1 MYKINDYVI
10 CPGYGLGR
18 IINIE
23 FKSVSDKNTSMY
35 LIQIIDKDV
44 KLFIP
49 TNSKDQIRSLSSEVE
64 VYNLIAFLKE
74 DSAPYVLTTWNR
86 RQKEYIAK
94 IRTGNLFS
102 IAEVFKEIHSIKD
115 KKKLSFGEK
124 KLLEQCKDLLLNEIS
139 LVQGNDKEILREIFE

>member
-10 CPGYGLGR
+10 CPGYGLGK

-23 FKSVSDKNTSMY
+23 FKNVSEEDTSMY
-35 LIQIIDKDV
+35 LIQIIDKEV

-49 TNSKDQIRSLSSEVE
+49 TNSKDQIRSLSNEVE
-64 VYNLIAFLKE
+64 VFNVLAFLKK
-74 DSAPYVLTTWNR
+74 DFFPSSLSTWNR

-94 IRTGNLFS
+94 IRTGSLFA
-102 IAEVFKEIHSIKD
+102 IAEVFKELHSIKN

-124 KLLEQCKDLLLNEIS
+124 KLLEQCKDLLLNEVA
-139 LVQGNDKEILREIFE
+139 LVQGNDKELLREIFE